1 VAGASLPAGRAQP
14 RPGLTGHC
22 GVPEP
27 ETAPCQWLLVR
38 VEAGSAL
45 LTLDCQ
51 QVHHGRHA
59 HIVGGA
65 RADAGPSH
73 ILAVPLDRA
82 STKLGV
88 AEFGVSN
95 AADGNS
101 GRSASSQNEKA
112 VSGAMAFDCLSHT
125 TCNRH
130 TTVHTAYNVQR
141 AALIGNFSRHLT
153 ASSHPE

>member
-1 VAGASLPAGRAQP
+1 M
-14 RPGLTGHC
+14 
-22 GVPEP
+22 
-27 ETAPCQWLLVR
+27 
-38 VEAGSAL
+38 
-45 LTLDCQ
+45 
-51 QVHHGRHA
+51 HHGRHA

-112 VSGAMAFDCLSHT
+112 VSGAMAFDWL
-125 TCNRH
+125 
-130 TTVHTAYNVQR
+130 
-141 AALIGNFSRHLT
+141 
-153 ASSHPE
+153 